1 MVSLDTKWLK
11 LKGELSEVL
20 NENILKYWIDNAV
33 DKDNGGFIGHINS
46 DNTKVP
52 HAGKGIILNAR
63 ILWTFA
69 IAYRQCR
76 ENIYMEMADRSYHYI
91 RKNFRDLTNGGVF
104 WEIDFQGK
112 PVNKRKQ
119 VYAQA
124 FTIYALSEYYKINKN
139 EEALKWAIEL
149 FELIEKHSRDKRTGG
164 YIEAFA
170 KDWST
175 MDDVRLSEKDA
186 NEKKTMNTHLHV
198 LEAYTNLIMV
208 WSNKKLISTQ
218 KELIRLFLERFINE
232 DGHLNLFFT
241 EYWELKSHTISFG
254 HDIEASWL
262 LVEAA
267 EVVGDKNL
275 ISASEHTAVNIAD
288 VLIKEGMDND
298 GSIFN
303 EKERKTGHF
312 DTDKHWWQQAEG
324 MVGFMNAFQISRDKK
339 YIDPIFDLWKFIN
352 DKLIDH
358 KQGEWYW
365 RVDKAGKTN
374 PEDEKIGFWK
384 CPYHNTRACIEM
396 INRIDSLML

>member
-1 MVSLDTKWLK
+1 MEKFLK
-11 LKGELSEVL
+11 LKEELTHVL
-20 NENILKYWIDNAV
+20 KSNILTYWVENTV
-33 DKDNGGFIGHINS
+33 DAEKGGFIGRINA
-46 DNTKVP
+46 DNSKVP
-52 HAGKGIILNAR
+52 CASKGIILNAR
-63 ILWTFA
+63 ILWTFS
-69 IAYRQCR
+69 IAYRKLKDQ
-76 ENIYMEMADRSYHYI
+76 IYLEMADRAYHYI
-91 RKNFRDLTNGGVF
+91 QDNFRDFTCGGVF
-104 WEIDFQGK
+104 WEVDFLGN

-124 FTIYALSEYYKINKN
+124 FTVYALSEYYMVNKN
-139 EEALKWAIEL
+139 EEVLKWAIEL
-149 FELIEKHSRDKRTGG
+149 FELIEKHSRDKRNGG

-198 LEAYTNLIMV
+198 LEAYTNLIRV
-208 WSNKKLISTQ
+208 WFNKNLLAAQ
-218 KELIRLFLERFINE
+218 KELIRLFLDKFMNE

-241 EYWELKSHTISFG
+241 EKWKLKSDIISFG
-254 HDIEASWL
+254 HDIETAWL
-262 LVEAA
+262 LTEAA
-267 EVVGDKNL
+267 EVVNDEKL
-275 ISASEHTAVNIAD
+275 INASKQVAVKIAR
-288 VLIKEGMDND
+288 VLMMEGMDND

-324 MVGFMNAFQISRDKK
+324 IVGFMNAFQISGDKK
-339 YIDPIFDLWKFIN
+339 YVDPIFDLWKFIN

-365 RVDKAGKTN
+365 KVDKAGKTN

-396 INRIDSLML
+396 INRIDSLLL